1 MDSISH
7 NQTWTLIKLHLG
19 KRPIIIRWVYK
30 VKNDSMGRPSKYKAR
45 LVARGKKKKE
55 SLHFQETFAIV
66 IKWSTIRIMIVLATH
81 CSWKMSQ
88 MDVKIIFLNSDFKEE
103 VYVKQPKGFEK
114 SNNENLVCKFNK
126 TLYGLC

>member
-7 NQTWTLIKLHLG
+7 NQTWTLIELHLG
-19 KRPIIIRWVYK
+19 KRPITIRCVYK

-45 LVARGKKKKE
+45 LVARGNKKKE
-55 SLHFQETFAIV
+55 SLHFQETFALV
-66 IKWSTIRIMIVLATH
+66 IKWNTIKTMIALATH

-88 MDVKIIFLNSDFKEE
+88 MDVKITILNSDFKEE
-103 VYVKQPKGFEK
+103 VYVKQPIGFEK

>member
-7 NQTWTLIKLHLG
+7 NQTWTLIKLHQG
-19 KRPIIIRWVYK
+19 KRPITIRWVYK

-45 LVARGKKKKE
+45 LIARGNEKKE
-55 SLHFQETFAIV
+55 SLHFQETFALV
-66 IKWSTIRIMIVLATH
+66 IKWSTIRIMIALVTH
-81 CSWKMSQ
+81 YSWKMSQ
-88 MDVKIIFLNSDFKEE
+88 MDVKITFLNNDFKEE

-114 SNNENLVCKFNK
+114 SNNENLVCKLNK